1 MDRVLF
7 AQYKNVTRYATD
19 CDIIILDIDYFKKVN
34 DKWEHQM
41 GDKILIE
48 FADILR
54 TNTRST
60 DIVSRWGGE
69 EFLIICPHITSQQTR
84 LLAKKLLE
92 AIRVY
97 KYIHGQKMTASCG
110 VGLLNPTISID
121 QSIEI
126 VDAALYQAKKSGR
139 DRITCQEN

>member
-1 MDRVLF
+1 
-7 AQYKNVTRYATD
+7 
-19 CDIIILDIDYFKKVN
+19 
-34 DKWEHQM
+34 M

-54 TNTRST
+54 TNTRLT

-69 EFLIICPHITSQQTR
+69 EFLIICPHSNAQQTR

-97 KYIHGQKMTASCG
+97 KYSHGQKMTASCG
-110 VGLLNPTISID
+110 VGSLNPTISID
-121 QSIEI
+121 ESIEI

-139 DRITCQEN
+139 DRINCQVKKAPC